1 MFITRVWSWFSGFAL
16 AGTGYA
22 HKRDSLPFS
31 RTLYCALAGLLCCV
45 SLNAG
50 EQKLIRIT
58 TQKDDG
64 TTSFFVEN
72 LQHADVTVTIEMDV
86 ENLSS
91 TVTLPFTATIPP
103 RAKTN
108 VFVLAPQNPRED
120 SSWSYTY
127 YATWGN
133 LHVDHDNEYDYA
145 LPYPSGMRFPV
156 SQGFHGKYS
165 HTGGD
170 CYSID
175 WKMPEGTPIHAAR
188 NGVVVG
194 VKDDSGIG
202 GSDKKY
208 EWDANYILIRHSDG
222 TLGHYV
228 HLQKDGC
235 RVKLGQEVKAGDWI
249 GLSGNT
255 GHSTGPH
262 LHFAV
267 FKAQSG
273 KQRETVPIKYR
284 TAPLLAEVLAE
295 GRSYRAF

>member
-1 MFITRVWSWFSGFAL
+1 MLKNCVCSWLPGFAGI
-16 AGTGYA
+16 GTGVVR
-22 HKRDSLPFS
+22 KRDSLSFFKAM
-31 RTLYCALAGLLCCV
+31 LVAGVFCC
-45 SLNAG
+45 LNVQAG

-58 TQKDDG
+58 THKDDG
-64 TTSFFVEN
+64 TTSFFIEN
-72 LQHADVTVTIEMDV
+72 LQHADVTVTIEMEV
-86 ENLSS
+86 ENLAS

-103 RAKTN
+103 RVKTN
-108 VFVLAPQNPRED
+108 VFVLTPDNPRED

-133 LHVDHDNEYDYA
+133 LHVEHDDQYDYA

-188 NGVVVG
+188 EGVVVG
-194 VKDDSGIG
+194 VKDDSSVG
-202 GSDKKY
+202 GSDKRY
-208 EWDANYILIRHSDG
+208 EWDANYILIQHSDG

-228 HLQKDGC
+228 HLQKNGC
-235 RVKLGQEVKAGDWI
+235 RVKLGQKVKAGDWI

-267 FKAQSG
+267 FRAQSG

>member
-1 MFITRVWSWFSGFAL
+1 MFFAALPSRMQAVLTPMARVLLLDTKVQPL
-16 AGTGYA
+16 AIA
-22 HKRDSLPFS
+22 
-31 RTLYCALAGLLCCV
+31 CALLFAPGLL
-45 SLNAG
+45 AG

-58 TQKDDG
+58 TEKHG
-64 TTSFFVEN
+64 RTTSFFLEN
-72 LQHADVTVTIEMDV
+72 LQHADVTVTLEMEL
-86 ENLSS
+86 ENLRG
-91 TVTLPFTATIPP
+91 TAELPFTATIAPQT
-103 RAKTN
+103 KTN
-108 VFVLAPQNPRED
+108 IFNLTPEDRSED

-127 YATWGN
+127 YATWGS
-133 LHVDHDNEYDYA
+133 LHVTHDNDYSYT
-145 LPYPSGMRFPV
+145 LPYPAGMKFPV

-188 NGVVVG
+188 DGVVVG
-194 VKDDSGIG
+194 IKDDSDRG
-202 GSDKKY
+202 GPDKKY

-235 RVKLGQEVKAGDWI
+235 KVKLGQKVKAGDWI

-267 FKAQSG
+267 FKAESG
-273 KQRETVPIKYR
+273 KQRETFPIKYR
-284 TAPLLAEVLAE
+284 TARVVAEVLAE

>member
-1 MFITRVWSWFSGFAL
+1 MHNYWFFSMFSAL
-16 AGTGYA
+16 
-22 HKRDSLPFS
+22 SEN
-31 RTLYCALAGLLCCV
+31 RTLPVLKKDILRFSSDLLCLCLLLV
-45 SLNAG
+45 GASLQAG

-58 TQKDDG
+58 TQKNDG
-64 TTSFFVEN
+64 TTKFFVEN
-72 LQHADVTVTIEMDV
+72 LQHADVTVTIEMEV

-91 TVTLPFTATIPP
+91 TVSLPFTATIPP
-103 RAKTN
+103 QVKTN
-108 VFVLAPQNPRED
+108 VFELSPENPRED

-127 YATWGN
+127 YATWGS
-133 LHVDHDNEYDYA
+133 LHVDHDNDYNYG

-175 WKMPEGTPIHAAR
+175 WKMPEGTPIHSAR
-188 NGVVVG
+188 DGVVVG
-194 VKDDSGIG
+194 IKDDSSVG

-208 EWDANYILIRHSDG
+208 EWDANYVLIRHSDG

-228 HLQKDGC
+228 HLQKNGV
-235 RVKLGQEVKAGDWI
+235 RVNLGQEVKAGDWI

>member
-1 MFITRVWSWFSGFAL
+1 MPAKNFDTCLMSGTRVLKCDNLPRLPIFLLVLVLLQSLAL
-16 AGTGYA
+16 
-22 HKRDSLPFS
+22 
-31 RTLYCALAGLLCCV
+31 
-45 SLNAG
+45 AG
-50 EQKLIRIT
+50 EQKLIKIT
-58 TQKDDG
+58 TQKRDNR
-64 TTSFFVEN
+64 TEFIVEN
-72 LQHADVTVTIEMDV
+72 LQHADVTVTIEMDLK
-86 ENLSS
+86 NLTS
-91 TVTLPFTATIPP
+91 TEKLPFTT
-103 RAKTN
+103 T
-108 VFVLAPQNPRED
+108 LAPRTKTSVFNVVPTNANED

-133 LHVDHDNEYDYA
+133 LTVQHDDSYTYA
-145 LPYPSGMRFPV
+145 LPYPAGRVFPV

-175 WKMPEGTPIHAAR
+175 FKMPVGTPVHAAR
-188 NGVVVG
+188 DGVVVG
-194 VKDDSGIG
+194 IKDDSETG
-202 GSDKKY
+202 GSEKKY

-228 HLQKDGC
+228 HLKKSGC
-235 RVKLGQEVKAGDWI
+235 RVKLGQSVKAGEWI

-284 TAPLLAEVLAE
+284 TTQMLAEVLSE
-295 GRSYRAF
+295 GRSYKAF